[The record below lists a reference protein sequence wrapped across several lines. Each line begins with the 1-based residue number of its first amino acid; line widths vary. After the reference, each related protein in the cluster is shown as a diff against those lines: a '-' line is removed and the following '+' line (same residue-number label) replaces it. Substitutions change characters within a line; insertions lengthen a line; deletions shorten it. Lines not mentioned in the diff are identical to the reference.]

1 MFVAITL
8 YVYDVPSVNPVHRY
22 VVAFVPI
29 VHVAPAGED
38 VTTYPV
44 TTDPPL
50 LTGAVNV
57 MVADPDVVLAAVTD
71 VGASGTVYGT
81 TLDEA
86 VEAEEVNSPLLAVT
100 ANV

>member
-8 YVYDVPSVNPVHRY
+8 YVYDVPSVNPVHVN
-22 VVAFVPI
+22 VVPLP
-29 VHVAPAGED
+29 VHVAPAGDD

-44 TTDPPL
+44 TADPPL

-57 MVADPDVVLAAVTD
+57 IVADPDVALTAVTD
-71 VGASGTVYGT
+71 VGASGTVDGI
-81 TLDEA
+81 TLDDA